1 MFMKTVEHYSKL
13 KVTFALLPLTSLT
26 DSTAMSQT
34 WGNFY
39 HEFTDSSILGNCTV
53 MYIDMGF
60 IQKFCGRTGDSGY
73 FVYPTQWENLEDKLL
88 KYRWYRLAG
97 IKVTFTPRI
106 VPTANAIPAYA
117 ISGNIS
123 EASTASA
130 MPGVA
135 GFGSTNATAA
145 ASVIVGRPTYDDIN
159 VRSTGFAI
167 PYLTIK
173 SRPFTNP
180 VNISEF
186 QPPNVQKM
194 FDSGYKRVFF
204 APGRTTSLYYKFF
217 RGTGD
222 IIFNALTS
230 DVNKALRHT
239 SVVMGWRPTN
249 LEPDPNTSLPR
260 RIDCIDEQGM
270 CLVIPLT
277 PAQIHLRY
285 TLTFTFYFSFLFN
298 RGVAFS

>member
-13 KVTFALLPLTSLT
+13 KVTYALLPLTSLT
-26 DSTAMSQT
+26 DSTAMAQT
-34 WGNFY
+34 WGNFWN
-39 HEFTDSSILGNCTV
+39 EFSDSAVLGDCTV
-53 MYIDMGF
+53 MYVDMAF
-60 IQKFCGRTGDSGY
+60 IQKFCGPAAGSGY
-73 FVYPTQWENLEDKLL
+73 FVYSSQWENLQDKLL
-88 KYRWYRLAG
+88 KYRWYRVAG

-106 VPTANAIPAYA
+106 VTQANAIPAYA

-159 VRSTGFAI
+159 TRSTGFAI
-167 PYLTIK
+167 PYLTLK
-173 SRPFTNP
+173 SRPFVSN
-180 VNISEF
+180 VHINDF
-186 QPPNVQKM
+186 QPPNVQKL
-194 FDSGYKRVFF
+194 FDSGYKRLYF

-217 RGTGD
+217 KGTGD
-222 IIFNALTS
+222 MIFNSNTS
-230 DVNKALRHT
+230 NVNMALRHT

-249 LEPDPNTSLPR
+249 LEQEPITQLPN
-260 RIDCIDEQGM
+260 RIDALDEQGM
-270 CLVIPLT
+270 CIVIPLT

-285 TLTFTFYFSFLFN
+285 TVTFTYYFSFLFN
-298 RGVAFS
+298 RGATFL